1 MTESSTS
8 FRSEGEQVK
17 IVRLSAAARQAE
29 LDALPSP
36 KTRRW
41 VMRRKEK
48 VVSAVRK
55 GLLTLQEACARY
67 RLSEEEFHSWE
78 RLLDQHGIR
87 GLRATR
93 IQEYRGTAK
102 AHENEAGERAA
113 T

>member
-1 MTESSTS
+1 MSESTPA

-29 LDALPSP
+29 IDQLPSP

-41 VMRRKEK
+41 VMRRKEQ
-48 VVSAVRK
+48 VVRAVQK

-67 RLSEEEFHSWE
+67 RLSEEEFRSWE
-78 RLLDQHGIR
+78 LLLDRHGVR

-93 IQEYRGTAK
+93 IQEYRGHGEEERETTAS
-102 AHENEAGERAA
+102 
-113 T
+113 